1 MSEFDGLQKHEKTQ
15 HAHVGLGS
23 AALAR
28 PKFPERGNKVIL
40 KKYLS
45 SCCCCA
51 VQTLSWVVVVQTL
64 SWVVVVVQTLS
75 WLDCGSCCWWW
86 ESAGSSTAA
95 RGSLTSLASAG
106 VTLVASAATLTSGT
120 GPSPLHP
127 PWTSG
132 LRCSA
137 AKGSHRLTE
146 SRRSTPAS
154 NTQLK

>member
-15 HAHVGLGS
+15 HAYVGLGS

-28 PKFPERGNKVIL
+28 PKFPERGNKVNFFFI
-40 KKYLS
+40 LS

-51 VQTLSWVVVVQTL
+51 LQTL

-106 VTLVASAATLTSGT
+106 VTLVASATTLTSGT